1 MRPRNTVLAAL
12 ALGLAVILAA
22 CGQQQAGLRPAA
34 RESGGQ
40 NDPAAGWADQYC
52 GAVVQLVQT
61 LSTMPPVDPSTPLRA
76 SRTSSELLGSIIGG
90 LDRTL
95 SGLNN
100 LGPSPVAGGDAVRF
114 DAIGTFSG
122 LRSRAAAAKDRLD
135 TSTNDTAETQQA
147 LLGAS
152 APLDEISKLDL
163 LQGIGSIPELAAAS
177 KRAPACEPLAVKETA
192 PR

>member
-1 MRPRNTVLAAL
+1 LRPRNTVLAAL
-12 ALGLAVILAA
+12 ALGLAVTVAA
-22 CGQQQAGLRPAA
+22 CGQQQAGLQSAA
-34 RESGGQ
+34 RES

-61 LSTMPPVDPSTPLRA
+61 LSTMPSVDPSTPQQA
-76 SRTSSELLGSIIGG
+76 SRTSSAVLGSIIDG

-95 SGLNN
+95 SGLNG
-100 LGPSPVAGGDAVRF
+100 LGPSPVAGGDAVRY

-135 TSTNDTAETQQA
+135 TSANDTAAAQQA

-152 APLDEISKLDL
+152 APLDELSKLDML
-163 LQGIGSIPELAAAS
+163 PGIGSIPELAAAS
-177 KRAPACEPLAVKETA
+177 ERALACEPLMVKETE